1 VVETQNCVH
10 RRCKVMVG
18 SRNGFV
24 ALIKQVAPEVVSRAG
39 LNKCGAR
46 LEALLRGTTQWS
58 EQKFLSRASSHN
70 ARNRRCERARAERTT
85 QCQGGLGACPPS
97 LRAHSCF
104 GENLCCDC
112 RCRVLVALNNFRLS
126 TPGHE
131 VGSFVNPI
139 VPKNFEIS

>member
-1 VVETQNCVH
+1 MLEIVDVKERGPKGRH
-10 RRCKVMVG
+10 SAR
-18 SRNGFV
+18 
-24 ALIKQVAPEVVSRAG
+24 EVWGRA
-39 LNKCGAR
+39 
-46 LEALLRGTTQWS
+46 
-58 EQKFLSRASSHN
+58 
-70 ARNRRCERARAERTT
+70 
-85 QCQGGLGACPPS
+85 PPS

>member
-1 VVETQNCVH
+1 MVETQNCVH

-85 QCQGGLGACPPS
+85 QCQGGLGACPPVCAPTLASGKTSVVTVGAGSS
-97 LRAHSCF
+97 LR
-104 GENLCCDC
+104 
-112 RCRVLVALNNFRLS
+112 
-126 TPGHE
+126 
-131 VGSFVNPI
+131 
-139 VPKNFEIS
+139 